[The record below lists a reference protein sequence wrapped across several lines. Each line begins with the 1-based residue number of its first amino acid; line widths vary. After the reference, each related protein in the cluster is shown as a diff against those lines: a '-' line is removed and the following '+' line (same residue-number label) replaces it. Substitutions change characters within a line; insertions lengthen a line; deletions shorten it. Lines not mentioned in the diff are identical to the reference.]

1 MKSDSGIKMKKL
13 ILLSLLSLL
22 VMNCGGDLE
31 KRVDPLFIDYTGDV
45 PGAAVFI
52 IRDGAPVFG
61 KTYGLAHM
69 EMNTPV
75 AFRSN
80 FRLASVTKQFT
91 AMCIL
96 LLIEEGKL
104 NFDTR
109 LSDIYPGYP
118 EYGQDISIEHL
129 LRHTSGLVDYESLM
143 DEADTTQVLDHD
155 VLRMMMAQD
164 STYFTPGERHE
175 YSNSGYAV
183 LAMIIE
189 KLSGL
194 SFADYVEQRIFDPLG
209 IKNSIAW
216 EKGISTVPFRAFG
229 YAYEDSA
236 FIFSDQSN
244 TSAVLGDGGIYSS
257 ILDLFKWDQALYT
270 DRLISHELL
279 NRAFT
284 RGKDNS
290 GEKFDYGYGWRLED
304 YKGLRCVYHTG
315 STCGF
320 RNIIKR
326 YPDLRFTVILLTNR
340 AEPDVKHIADKL
352 TDIFLA
358 EELSE

>member
-1 MKSDSGIKMKKL
+1 MKKL
-13 ILLSLLSLL
+13 ILLSLLALL
-22 VMNCGGDLE
+22 VLNCGEILE
-31 KRVDPLFIDYTGDV
+31 KRIDPLFSDYTGDV
-45 PGAAVFI
+45 PGAAVFV

-69 EMNTPV
+69 ESDTPV

-96 LLIEEGKL
+96 MLIEEGKID
-104 NFDTR
+104 FDTR
-109 LSDIYPGYP
+109 LTDIYPDYP
-118 EYGQDISIEHL
+118 AYGREISIEHL
-129 LRHTSGLVDYESLM
+129 LRHTSGLVDYESLL

-164 STYFTPGERHE
+164 STYFPPGERHE

-194 SFADYVEQRIFDPLG
+194 SFADYLERNIFDPLG
-209 IKNSIAW
+209 MKNSVAW

-229 YAYEDSA
+229 YADGDSA
-236 FIFSDQSN
+236 FVFSDQSN

-270 DRLISHELL
+270 ERLISHDLL
-279 NRAFT
+279 TRSFI
-284 RGKDNS
+284 RGKDSS
-290 GEKFDYGYGWRLED
+290 GEKFDYGFGWRLED

-320 RNIIKR
+320 RNILKR

-340 AEPDVKHIADKL
+340 AEPDVKQIADQL

-358 EELSE
+358 KELRE